1 MEKKCG
7 KQESIR
13 ECVGLARQI
22 QDKEK
27 EAFALAGLLSFTDKI
42 IDEETRKQI
51 KEVLG
56 MTQVGKMLMD
66 EGRQEE
72 ARKNARNLLK
82 RGDSAEDV
90 AEVLEL
96 PVETVRAWEKEFF
109 ALV

>member
-1 MEKKCG
+1 
-7 KQESIR
+7 
-13 ECVGLARQI
+13 
-22 QDKEK
+22 
-27 EAFALAGLLSFTDKI
+27 
-42 IDEETRKQI
+42 
-51 KEVLG
+51 

-66 EGRQEE
+66 EGRREGRQEE